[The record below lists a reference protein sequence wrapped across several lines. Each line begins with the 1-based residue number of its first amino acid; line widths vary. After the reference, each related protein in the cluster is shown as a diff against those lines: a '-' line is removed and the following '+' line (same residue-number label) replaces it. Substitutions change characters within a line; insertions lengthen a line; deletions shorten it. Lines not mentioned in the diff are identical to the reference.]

1 MPQPMTT
8 YTQKFTV
15 YRHDGDHR
23 GLVKPGALLRYAQQI
38 ATVHAEA
45 VGLTDEVYAATH
57 TAFVLAKLALHITRT
72 PKVDE
77 ELTAVTQPESCKR
90 AVNKRI
96 TRFLDAAGQE
106 VAVVDSRWVLID
118 TDKRIILRKHP
129 PEFQDRWASDVPF
142 ELPLKMQK
150 PTPESCTLLGQ
161 RTAGYSYCDMNG
173 HMNNTRYVDVI
184 CDALPWS
191 VWDTAQLRDLRIF
204 YHREV
209 PRGESFALSSLQTE
223 DNRWYFSGERDGKST
238 FEAEMVFG

>member
-1 MPQPMTT
+1 MTI

-77 ELTAVTQPESCKR
+77 ELTAVTQPEACKR

-118 TDKRIILRKHP
+118 TEKRTILRKHP
-129 PEFQDRWASDVPF
+129 PEFQDFWASDVPF

-150 PTPESCTLLGQ
+150 PAPESCTSLGQ
-161 RTAGYSYCDMNG
+161 CTAGYSYCDMNG

-209 PRGESFALSSLQTE
+209 PRGESFALSCLQTE
-223 DNRWYFSGERDGKST
+223 DNRWYFSGERDGKSA